1 MRDEILVPVFDGHN
15 DVLLRLWGKK
25 SGDPVGEFLNGDAG
39 GHLDLPRMVKGG
51 FQGGF
56 FAIFAPS
63 PEDADLDDDE
73 DMNPPPA
80 NTVGNIGALTAT
92 IGMASILF
100 RIEER
105 SEGRFKVC
113 RTVAEIR
120 DAVASGK
127 VAAIFHIEGA
137 EAIDPDLKSL
147 DVLHQAGLRSIGLV
161 WSRDNAFGHGVP
173 FRFPSSPDTGPGL
186 TEAGKALVRRCN
198 ELKIMVDVS
207 HLNEKGF
214 WDVAR
219 HSNAPIVATHS
230 NAHALS
236 SSSRNL
242 TDDQLMIIGKTG
254 GMVGLNFANGFLRA
268 DGRWQSENGLD
279 TMLRHLDHLMKMA
292 GEDHVGLGSDF
303 DGARIP
309 SQIGDVTGLPR
320 LVEAMSAHG
329 YGEEL
334 AKKLCSGNW
343 MKVLERT
350 WGE

>member
-1 MRDEILVPVFDGHN
+1 MVPVFDGHN
-15 DVLLRLWGKK
+15 DVLLRLWMKK
-25 SGDPVGEFLNGDAG
+25 EGDPIADFLNGAEA
-39 GHLDLPRMVKGG
+39 GHLDLPRMIKGG

-63 PEDADLDDDE
+63 PADAGLDDDE

-80 NTVGNIGALTAT
+80 NQVGQVGALNAT

-113 RTVAEIR
+113 RSVAELR
-120 DAVASGK
+120 NAVAEGK
-127 VAAIFHIEGA
+127 IAAIFHIEGA
-137 EAIDPDLKSL
+137 EAIDPELTSL
-147 DVLHQAGLRSIGLV
+147 DVLHQAGLRSLGLV

-173 FRFPSSPDTGPGL
+173 FKFPSSPDTGPGL

-219 HSNAPIVATHS
+219 HSTAPIVATHS

-236 SSSRNL
+236 ASSRNL
-242 TDDQLMIIGKTG
+242 TDDQVKIIGKTG

-279 TMLRHLDHLMKMA
+279 TMLRHLDHLMKLA

-320 LVEAMSAHG
+320 LAEAMTAHG
-329 YGEEL
+329 YGEDL
-334 AKKLCSGNW
+334 ARKLCSENW
-343 MKVLERT
+343 MKVLERS

>member
-1 MRDEILVPVFDGHN
+1 MPALVPVFDGHN
-15 DVLLRLWGKK
+15 DVLLRLWSKK
-25 SGDPVGEFLNGDAG
+25 SGDPVADFLNGDAG
-39 GHLDLPRMVKGG
+39 GHLDLPRMIKGG

-80 NTVGNIGALTAT
+80 NTVGQIGALNAT

-113 RTVAEIR
+113 RSVADIR
-120 DAVASGK
+120 NAVADGK
-127 VAAIFHIEGA
+127 IAAIFHIEGA
-137 EAIDPDLKSL
+137 EAIDPELKSL

-161 WSRDNAFGHGVP
+161 WSRNNAFGHGVP
-173 FRFPSSPDTGPGL
+173 FKFPSSPDTGPGL

-219 HSNAPIVATHS
+219 HSTAPIVATHS
-230 NAHALS
+230 NSHALCA
-236 SSSRNL
+236 SSRNL
-242 TDDQLMIIGKTG
+242 SDDQLKIIGKTG

-320 LVEAMSAHG
+320 LVETMSAHG
-329 YGEEL
+329 YGDEL
-334 AKKLCSGNW
+334 AHKLCSENW
-343 MKVLERT
+343 MGVLQRS

>member
-1 MRDEILVPVFDGHN
+1 MVPVFDGHN
-15 DVLLRLWGKK
+15 DVLLRLWSKK
-25 SGDPVGEFLNGDAG
+25 SGDPVGDFLNGDTG
-39 GHLDLPRMVKGG
+39 GHLDLPRMIKGG

-80 NTVGNIGALTAT
+80 NTVGQIGALNAT

-113 RTVAEIR
+113 RTVADIR
-120 DAVASGK
+120 DAVATGK

-137 EAIDPDLKSL
+137 EAIDTELKSL
-147 DVLHQAGLRSIGLV
+147 DVLHQAGLRSLGLV
-161 WSRDNAFGHGVP
+161 WSRDNAFGYGVP

-198 ELKIMVDVS
+198 DLKIMVDVS

-219 HSNAPIVATHS
+219 HSTAPIVATHS

-236 SSSRNL
+236 NSSRNL
-242 TDDQLMIIGKTG
+242 TNDQLKIIGKTG

-309 SQIGDVTGLPR
+309 SQISDVTGLPR

-329 YGEEL
+329 YGDEL
-334 AKKLCSGNW
+334 AKKLCSENW
-343 MKVLERT
+343 MRVLERT

>member
-1 MRDEILVPVFDGHN
+1 MPALVPVFDGHN
-15 DVLLRLWGKK
+15 DVLLRLWSKK
-25 SGDPVGEFLNGDAG
+25 SGDPVADFLNGDAG
-39 GHLDLPRMVKGG
+39 GHLDLPRMIKGG
-51 FQGGF
+51 LKGGF
-56 FAIFAPS
+56 FAIFTPS

-80 NTVGNIGALTAT
+80 NTVGQIGALNAT

-100 RIEER
+100 RIEGR

-113 RTVAEIR
+113 RSVADIR
-120 DAVASGK
+120 NAVADGK
-127 VAAIFHIEGA
+127 IAAIFHIEGA
-137 EAIDPDLKSL
+137 EAIDPELKSL

-173 FRFPSSPDTGPGL
+173 FKFPSSPDTGPGL

-219 HSNAPIVATHS
+219 HSTAPIVATHS
-230 NAHALS
+230 NAHALCA
-236 SSSRNL
+236 SSRNL
-242 TDDQLMIIGKTG
+242 SDDQLKIIGKTG

-320 LVEAMSAHG
+320 LVETMSAHG
-329 YGEEL
+329 YGDEL
-334 AKKLCSGNW
+334 AQKLCSENW
-343 MKVLERT
+343 MGVLQRT